1 MSTNLPATHQQFFE
15 DVVPTKAIVP
25 EGSFSQTQ
33 DESVIVVFLE
43 GGLTTYTRTT
53 ASNATYQ
60 QMYLPNESLINAL
73 ADTEA
78 YIVVICSTQTSN
90 PKLLNSGYHNNIEMQ
105 TALLQSQLMLF
116 NTHVAPVWSKTK
128 KKVKYT
134 VYTHI
139 ADNNQLLPQR
149 FAEMYPS
156 LTSANQDNYWKTPL
170 IITGHPEHTKLTD
183 QYRAKLLW
191 NKNNKTLSA
200 SEYQI
205 YDVLLKTEVNRNTH
219 EFTSETEY
227 GTFIEFFEFL

>member
-1 MSTNLPATHQQFFE
+1 MSKNLTTNQQQFFK

-25 EGSFSQTQ
+25 EGITYATQ
-33 DESVIVVFLE
+33 ADNVIIVFLE
-43 GGLTTYTRTT
+43 GGLTTYTKATGDT
-53 ASNATYQ
+53 STYQ
-60 QMYLPNESLINAL
+60 HMYLPNESLINAL

-78 YIVVICSTQTSN
+78 YIAVICSTQTSN

-105 TALLQSQLMLF
+105 IALLQAQLMLF

-128 KKVKYT
+128 KKVRYG

-139 ADNNQLLPQR
+139 ADNNQPLPQR
-149 FAEMYPS
+149 LMEIYPS
-156 LTSANQDNYWKTPL
+156 QKLVPLGNGWKTPL
-170 IITGHPEHTKLTD
+170 IITGNPDHMKLTD

-219 EFTSETEY
+219 EFTNETEY